1 MHEDNSEGEER
12 KLYIKI
18 RDNLDDCILREAIK
32 KTPPKPYSLTRFTIK
47 VVFEEQSTLYQ
58 VNNMG
63 QIIPVPLSRNVI
75 KIIQVIN
82 PDTDNCNSWAL
93 RVLKKYDELVK
104 KSKMKPLIL
113 TISGYFLIIIFIIF
127 TLVFPVSLDS
137 DAWYD
142 WISWMMLILSLIL
155 NILCF
160 L

>member
-1 MHEDNSEGEER
+1 
-12 KLYIKI
+12 
-18 RDNLDDCILREAIK
+18 
-32 KTPPKPYSLTRFTIK
+32 
-47 VVFEEQSTLYQ
+47 
-58 VNNMG
+58 
-63 QIIPVPLSRNVI
+63 
-75 KIIQVIN
+75 
-82 PDTDNCNSWAL
+82 
-93 RVLKKYDELVK
+93 
-104 KSKMKPLIL
+104 MKPLIL